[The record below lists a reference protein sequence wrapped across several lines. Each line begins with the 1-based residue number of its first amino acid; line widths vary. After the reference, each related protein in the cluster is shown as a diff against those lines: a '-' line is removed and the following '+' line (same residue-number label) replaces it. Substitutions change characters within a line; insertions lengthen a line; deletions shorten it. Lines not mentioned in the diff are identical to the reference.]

1 MKKTALLLFAATVF
15 ALSVSAQ
22 ENSKLFSYSGDV
34 NFVFATGNEA
44 RLNSYYVTYDKWV
57 KAKSG
62 LSRLGL
68 ETTHGVN
75 ISKYAFVGAGVG
87 LQYYLGT
94 MFKEGKNPSKWKTL
108 AMPVFVNM
116 KGMYTFLDKYTPYV
130 TLGLGYTAVLT
141 SADNGEGQVSFGD
154 YVTTGK
160 SRMNGGFYCD
170 FGAGVKIKRFN
181 IGVGLQHQR
190 FSEAARFDTPVTV
203 IYEGTPLTNLVT
215 DIKFDSFYIKLGVC
229 F

>member
-44 RLNSYYVTYDKWV
+44 RLNSYYLYDEWV

-87 LQYYLGT
+87 FQYYLGT
-94 MFKEGKNPSKWKTL
+94 MLKEGNNPSKWKTL

-130 TLGLGYTAVLT
+130 TLGLGYSAVLT
-141 SADNGEGQVSFGD
+141 SADNKEGAA
-154 YVTTGK
+154 YVEGVEVAWKT
-160 SRMNGGFYCD
+160 RFNGGFYCD

-190 FSEAARFDTPVTV
+190 FSEAVRFDRPVTV
-203 IYEGTPLTNLVT
+203 IDEGTPLTNLVT
-215 DIKFDSFYIKLGVC
+215 DMKFDSFYIKLGVC